1 MIERTFVLLKPDSVE
16 RGLVGE
22 IIRRFEN
29 TGLKLIAMKM
39 RWVDKDFAK
48 RHYTEDV
55 AKRRGEKVRKML
67 IEYVT
72 AGPVIALVLEG
83 VHAVDLVRKLVGP
96 TESAAAAPGTIRG
109 DFSHHSY
116 AYADKKGIP
125 IKNLIH
131 ASGNAAEAKQEISL
145 WFSMDELYK
154 YQTVHEKHTL

>member
-1 MIERTFVLLKPDSVE
+1 MIERTFVLIKPDGIE
-16 RGLVGE
+16 RALVGE

-29 TGLKLIAMKM
+29 TGLKIIGMKM
-39 RWVDKDFAK
+39 RWVDKEFAR

-67 IEYVT
+67 IDYVT

-83 VHAVDLVRKLVGP
+83 VHAVNLVRKIVGP
-96 TESAAAAPGTIRG
+96 TESQAAAPGTIRG
-109 DFSHHSY
+109 DFSHQSY

-131 ASGNAAEAKQEISL
+131 ASGTSAEAKQEIAL
-145 WFSMDELYK
+145 WFSVDELYK
-154 YQTVHEKHTL
+154 YQTVHEKHTM